1 MQIRLQSCTYEPG
14 ENSMYIHVYTIICVG
29 QFYGAISKR
38 AMAHSKRDEF
48 NQRNRACIIRSSL
61 QFGVQLEVE
70 FSATSL
76 LLSALLLLAHC
87 TSRPLNLSAGRL
99 GPRDNAPRQRLCCSA
114 RESRRGG
121 RGSFLPV
128 LALAPSLQYISF
140 RCFPLFPGCPQD
152 FILVSRFFFGS
163 KQNQRNARLKA

>member
-14 ENSMYIHVYTIICVG
+14 ENSMCIHVYKIIFVG
-29 QFYGAISKR
+29 QLYGAISKR

-61 QFGVQLEVE
+61 QFGVQLEAE

-87 TSRPLNLSAGRL
+87 AHCTLRPTVVLPPTRTRMARYSATGTKASSLQTHIGRL
-99 GPRDNAPRQRLCCSA
+99 STPHGAGP
-114 RESRRGG
+114 
-121 RGSFLPV
+121 
-128 LALAPSLQYISF
+128 
-140 RCFPLFPGCPQD
+140 
-152 FILVSRFFFGS
+152 
-163 KQNQRNARLKA
+163 

>member
-29 QFYGAISKR
+29 QLYGAISKR

-87 TSRPLNLSAGRL
+87 AHCTLRPTVVLLMSALSLPFHR
-99 GPRDNAPRQRLCCSA
+99 PRD
-114 RESRRGG
+114 
-121 RGSFLPV
+121 LPH
-128 LALAPSLQYISF
+128 LSEHATYAT
-140 RCFPLFPGCPQD
+140 
-152 FILVSRFFFGS
+152 LVCTS
-163 KQNQRNARLKA
+163 NL